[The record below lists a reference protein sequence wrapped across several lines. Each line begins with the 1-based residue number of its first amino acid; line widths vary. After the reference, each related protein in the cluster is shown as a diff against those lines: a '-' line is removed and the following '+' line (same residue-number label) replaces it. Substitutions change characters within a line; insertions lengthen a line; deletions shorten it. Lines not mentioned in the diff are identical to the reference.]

1 MALNLVQSGLRCN
14 TKRTYNTAQRF
25 YLSFCATH
33 LLTPFPATE
42 LQLLRFVSYAH
53 TKGLSVAT
61 IHVYLS
67 GISSLHTING
77 LPAPP
82 LDAYRL
88 KLALR
93 ALHQAS
99 SSPARRAP
107 ITYELL
113 SYMYH
118 QLQSSTTGYL
128 WQAMLTL
135 GFFGALRGSE
145 YAAVCLDG
153 AIQAPLVRHI
163 RFIHRGTTMGLV
175 FTIVRSKTTHKPIH
189 RYIGCSGTQICA
201 VCCLITYFKI
211 QRSMGLLHENSYLF
225 TFKDARPVT
234 KCQLNAQIKSLAAS
248 LGLPAASYTSHSLRA
263 GAATT
268 ASSLGFT
275 QPEIKRL
282 GHWASDA
289 YNNYIH
295 MDYTQQLGFA
305 SRLTQKPS

>member
-1 MALNLVQSGLRCN
+1 MAMNLVQSGLRYN
-14 TKRTYNTAQRF
+14 TKKTYNAAQRF
-25 YLSFCATH
+25 YLNFCAKHH
-33 LLTPFPATE
+33 LTAIPATE
-42 LQLLRFVSYAH
+42 LQLLRFVTYAH
-53 TKGLSVAT
+53 TRGLTAAT

-99 SSPARRAP
+99 SAPTRRAP

-113 SYMYH
+113 SYMCK

-153 AIQAPLVRHI
+153 AIHAPLVRDI
-163 RFIHRGTTMGLV
+163 KFIHRGTTMGLI
-175 FTIVRSKTTHKPIH
+175 FTIRRSKTTQKPID
-189 RYIGCSGTQICA
+189 RYIGCSNTPVCA
-201 VCCLITYFKI
+201 VCCLISYFKL
-211 QRSMGLLHENSYLF
+211 QHTMGLLHENSYLF
-225 TFKDARPVT
+225 THKDARPVT
-234 KCQLNAQIKSLAAS
+234 KCQLNSQIKALAAS
-248 LGLPAASYTSHSLRA
+248 LGLPSSPYT
-263 GAATT
+263 
-268 ASSLGFT
+268 
-275 QPEIKRL
+275 
-282 GHWASDA
+282 
-289 YNNYIH
+289 
-295 MDYTQQLGFA
+295 
-305 SRLTQKPS
+305 